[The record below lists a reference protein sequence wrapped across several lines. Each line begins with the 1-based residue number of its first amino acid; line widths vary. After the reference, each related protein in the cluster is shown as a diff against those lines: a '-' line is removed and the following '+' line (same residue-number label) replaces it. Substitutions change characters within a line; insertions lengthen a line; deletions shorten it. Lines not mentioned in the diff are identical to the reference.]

1 MKIAVV
7 GIDGAGKTTFIERVA
22 ACLRARGVCVA
33 CVRVP
38 DFDVLPRG
46 LQAIGKCASTG
57 WRFADSRGS
66 TLLVIFFL
74 LIAVL
79 LFSPAL
85 WSVRKAEVI
94 LIEHHP
100 RIDLPAFAC
109 LWGGRFCGL
118 LWRILA
124 HIWRPP
130 DVAVMLEVPVEVALE
145 RIRKRD
151 VPLQLHETPDDLSR
165 LSDLLRVSAQR
176 AVPGCFFWEKPD
188 PDMFAAHVCGYL
200 FTEENPC

>member
-7 GIDGAGKTTFIERVA
+7 GIDGAGKSTFIERVA
-22 ACLRARGVCVA
+22 SCLCARGITVA

-38 DFDVLPRG
+38 DFDVLPWG
-46 LQAIGKCASTG
+46 LQTIGKYASTG

-66 TLLVIFFL
+66 TPLVIFFL
-74 LIAVL
+74 LVAVL

-85 WSVRKAEVI
+85 WSARRAEVV

-100 RIDLPAFAC
+100 RIDLPAFAH
-109 LWGGRFCGL
+109 LWGGSFCGL
-118 LWRILA
+118 LSRILA

-130 DVAVMLEVPVEVALE
+130 DVAVMLEVSVEVALE

-165 LSDLLRVSAQR
+165 LSGLLRVSVKH
-176 AVPGCFFWEKPD
+176 AVPECFFWEKPV
-188 PDMFAAHVCGYL
+188 PEIFAARVCDSL
-200 FTEENPC
+200 ITEEDPC